1 MAAAVATMAAAMLL
15 RQWRRRCWCDNGGG
29 DAGATMAA
37 AILALTTI
45 DNYGDD
51 ADNAGNDGAVMARLA
66 ALRYC
71 VGIWVM

>member
-1 MAAAVATMAAAMLL
+1 MLV
-15 RQWRRRCWCDNGGG
+15 RQ
-29 DAGATMAA
+29 MAA

>member
-1 MAAAVATMAAAMLL
+1 M
-15 RQWRRRCWCDNGGG
+15 
-29 DAGATMAA
+29 TMAA

-71 VGIWVM
+71 VGIWVIVAQFPIVNPIIW